1 MESIDLIKQRL
12 DIIDIASDYLKVTKA
27 GSNYK
32 SLCPFHT
39 EKTPSF
45 IINPERQTWHC
56 FGSCGVGGDVIE
68 LVIRIEKINF
78 TEALKILAE
87 RAGVQL
93 NKNSG
98 PDKNARL
105 YEINFEAC
113 NFYKTQL
120 QLPEGRKA
128 KEYIDVRGVN
138 KDACQT
144 FEFGFSPY
152 SNSILVDKLTS
163 LGFKE
168 TELIQSGLAIKRE
181 SNQIRDFFYGRLMI
195 PIKNANGRVIGFGG
209 RVLDDSNPKYI
220 NTPAT
225 PIFDKKSV
233 LFGLSIASKGIR
245 DNNSVVVVEGYLDV
259 ITAHQFGFENV
270 VASMGTA
277 LTVNQ
282 VGHLKSRTNNFVLA
296 MDSDSAG
303 REAVLRSLRNTYRI
317 FERQLGQKSEVN
329 LSVVLMP
336 GGKDPD
342 SQIRNNLPEWEKSIA
357 NPVPFV
363 QFVVDSIIDKHD
375 INSSTGKGQVVGEI
389 APLITTMVNPF
400 EQDHY
405 IDVLASKLDVKRDI
419 VESALAKSK
428 TGSRRKRPT
437 LKKLTNQNE
446 DKSLYPEIR
455 PKENW
460 IEDYTMSIL
469 LKMQEKSNSDMIN
482 SDYFRR
488 TENKEIYS
496 LWHSLSEADEL
507 GDVMSDQL
515 QAHYEY
521 LLSIQQNI
529 PDFGGNKEVL
539 SQLSNRLEHRHLQHL
554 QRDILSSSEDLPSKE
569 IEDSVI
575 NLNERIKQIDERKNS
590 PGN

>member
-1 MESIDLIKQRL
+1 MESIELIKQRL

-27 GSNYK
+27 GSYYK

-87 RAGVQL
+87 RAGVEL

-98 PDKNARL
+98 PDKNNKL

-113 NFYKTQL
+113 KFYKTQL
-120 QLPEGRKA
+120 QLSEGRKA
-128 KEYIDVRGVN
+128 KEYIEKRGVDE
-138 KDACQT
+138 DAFET

-168 TELIQSGLAIKRE
+168 AEIIQSGLAVKRE
-181 SNQIRDFFYGRLMI
+181 NNQVRDFFYGRLMI
-195 PIKNANGRVIGFGG
+195 PIKNASGRVIGFGG

-245 DNNSVVVVEGYLDV
+245 DNNFVVVVEGYLDV
-259 ITAHQFGFENV
+259 ITAHQFGFKNV

-277 LTVNQ
+277 LTDNQ

-303 REAVLRSLRNTYRI
+303 REAVLRSLRNTYRV
-317 FERQLGQKSEVN
+317 FERQLGQKAEVN

-336 GGKDPD
+336 SGKDPD
-342 SQIRNNLPEWEKSIA
+342 SQIRTNLSEWKKSIA

-363 QFVVDSIIDKHD
+363 QFVVDSIVDKYD
-375 INSSTGKGQVVGEI
+375 INSSSGKGQIVGEI
-389 APLITTMVNPF
+389 APLITNMVNPF

-405 IDVLASKLDVKRDI
+405 IDVLASKLDVKRGI

-428 TGSRRKRPT
+428 TSSRRKRST
-437 LKKLTNQNE
+437 LKKLTNQSEN
-446 DKSLYPEIR
+446 KSLYPEIR

-460 IEDYTMSIL
+460 IEDYTMSVL

-496 LWHSLSEADEL
+496 LWCNLSETDEL
-507 GDVMSDQL
+507 SDTMSDQL
-515 QAHYEY
+515 QTHYEY
-521 LLSIQQNI
+521 LLNIQENI
-529 PDFGGNKEVL
+529 PDVGANKEVL
-539 SQLSNRLEHRHLQHL
+539 SQLSNRLEHRYLQHL

-575 NLNERIKQIDERKNS
+575 NLNERIKQIDEKKNS